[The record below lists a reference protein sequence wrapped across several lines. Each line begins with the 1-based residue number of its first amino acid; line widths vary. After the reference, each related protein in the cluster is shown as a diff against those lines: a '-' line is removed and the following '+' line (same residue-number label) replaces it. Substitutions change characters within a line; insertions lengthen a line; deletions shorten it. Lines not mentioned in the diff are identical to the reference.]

1 LGTIN
6 STGRSHSC
14 SHFSP
19 PKIHLF
25 KIVAHLIKR
34 EGSPYWIAAF
44 DVTMPDGTVRRLKKS
59 TKKTKR
65 DAAMEEALRLEA
77 LAKKEHTADQ
87 DTASKAYAT

>member
-1 LGTIN
+1 
-6 STGRSHSC
+6 
-14 SHFSP
+14 
-19 PKIHLF
+19 
-25 KIVAHLIKR
+25 VAHLIKR

>member
-1 LGTIN
+1 
-6 STGRSHSC
+6 
-14 SHFSP
+14 
-19 PKIHLF
+19 
-25 KIVAHLIKR
+25 
-34 EGSPYWIAAF
+34 
-44 DVTMPDGTVRRLKKS
+44 MPDGTVRRLKKS